1 MLALRRAGESE
12 LEKLRQ
18 IFLKAETDIIN
29 EIGRLRSMGNVD
41 YHAVAALLQSGGQ
54 PGDIGEDAA
63 RAAARLGCAAAGLS
77 TQRPGGIAS
86 VPTEEELLAAI
97 SGY

>member
-1 MLALRRAGESE
+1 MPTLRRAGETE

-18 IFLKAETDIIN
+18 IYLKAETDIIN

-41 YHAVAALLQSGGQ
+41 YHAVAALLQNGAQ

-63 RAAARLGCAAAGLS
+63 RAAAGLS